1 MQYSRYF
8 MMIGL
13 VSFGWPRIS
22 MIIICGHRKSPFIAN
37 NQAAIDQ
44 SANRPIDHF
53 TIWLVE
59 QLNSHYKTNCEID
72 TYPVTQASSF
82 FHFSLFIT
90 FEIISPVS
98 VFSIAI
104 KWIFRWTMTKHTHK
118 HTHTHVIFMN
128 NRKNHRSY
136 KIDNIGG
143 RQFKLSRATC
153 SRSVFK
159 SDHYLNDCK
168 LSGPTN

>member
-1 MQYSRYF
+1 MAT
-8 MMIGL
+8 GN
-13 VSFGWPRIS
+13 
-22 MIIICGHRKSPFIAN
+22 HRLSPTIR
-37 NQAAIDQ
+37 QQ

-59 QLNSHYKTNCEID
+59 QLNSQYKTNCEID

-98 VFSIAI
+98 VFSIAM
-104 KWIFRWTMTKHTHK
+104 KWIFRWTMTKHSHK

-136 KIDNIGG
+136 KIDNSGKTI
-143 RQFKLSRATC
+143 QIIS
-153 SRSVFK
+153 SNVFSK
-159 SDHYLNDCK
+159 CI
-168 LSGPTN
+168 